1 MKHILHGCLAL
12 LFTFVISAF
21 AATPP
26 PPRKSYNLDFIG

>member
-1 MKHILHGCLAL
+1 MKHIMQGCLAL

-26 PPRKSYNLDFIG
+26 SKVL

>member
-26 PPRKSYNLDFIG
+26 PRKSYNLDFIG

>member
-1 MKHILHGCLAL
+1 MKHIMQGCLAL

-26 PPRKSYNLDFIG
+26 RKSYNLDFIG